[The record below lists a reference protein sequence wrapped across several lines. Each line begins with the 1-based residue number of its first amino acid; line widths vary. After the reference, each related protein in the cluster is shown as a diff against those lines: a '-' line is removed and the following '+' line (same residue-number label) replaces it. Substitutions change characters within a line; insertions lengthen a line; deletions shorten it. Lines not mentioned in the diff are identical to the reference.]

1 MTKTIITLLLTFYS
15 VARISVIAY
24 SLYYGVAALPFA
36 VLLITSACCL
46 VCFGAA
52 VAQYRGR
59 LRGSTLHSV
68 LMLVAAAAL
77 ANILILYLNPV
88 NSITNVDLLVTGTF
102 FDIAFYLGTLTLHF
116 PVTPVEKRENPFV
129 KAGNRK
135 PVVPEDKELD
145 ELLRSIEGLPDEEDH
160 DPHKDGEKD

>member
-24 SLYYGVAALPFA
+24 YLYYGVEALPFA

-77 ANILILYLNPV
+77 ANMLILYLNPV

-102 FDIAFYLGTLTLHF
+102 FDVVFYLGTLTLHF
-116 PVTPVEKRENPFV
+116 PDAPMEKRENPFV
-129 KAGNRK
+129 KAGSRE
-135 PVVPEDKELD
+135 PVSPEDEELD
-145 ELLRSIEGLPDEEDH
+145 ELVRSIEELPDEEQDSH
-160 DPHKDGEKD
+160 DGDGEK